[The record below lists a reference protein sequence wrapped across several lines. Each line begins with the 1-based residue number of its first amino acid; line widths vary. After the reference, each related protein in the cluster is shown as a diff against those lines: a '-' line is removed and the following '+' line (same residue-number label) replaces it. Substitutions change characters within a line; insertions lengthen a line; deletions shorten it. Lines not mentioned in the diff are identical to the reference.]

1 MAGNKAGRV
10 ARLLLDVGIFAFGS
24 LLSKIVQFLL
34 LPLYTGWMSPGE
46 FGVAEIVFN
55 LSQLLMPLATLSVA
69 NGVFRYAMDR
79 IDRKTLLSSSLF
91 VVLIGEIIVTI
102 GACLTTLVKPF
113 EYATFFCILLLGEA
127 LKSDFSSI
135 SISSLNEYGAII
147 LASEYSF

>member
-1 MAGNKAGRV
+1 MTGNKAGRV

-79 IDRKTLLSSSLF
+79 VASFVESFRRIDRRDYRNDRRVF
-91 VVLIGEIIVTI
+91 DDVVQAV
-102 GACLTTLVKPF
+102 
-113 EYATFFCILLLGEA
+113 
-127 LKSDFSSI
+127 
-135 SISSLNEYGAII
+135 
-147 LASEYSF
+147 